1 MTGFAEAWAE
11 YLPDNHRRALYSA
24 LYMLSDEFF
33 DYDLDD
39 EDHEFRQLLPRKYLH
54 SYTPLF
60 LKKFYV
66 TLLTV
71 GYKLALPEESDTLI
85 ACTAEELA
93 LHVLIEEASALLE
106 LEGIEADF
114 VAFEDVIYQD
124 VDFEYLYEPEN
135 DGIEDSEVGVEMGI
149 GNLHFSEWFKP
160 FLNASMPV
168 HPYCQDEGVSGD
180 SDTPQSEIG

>member
-11 YLPDNHRRALYSA
+11 YLPDNHRKALYSA
-24 LYMLSDEFF
+24 LCMVSDEFF
-33 DYDLDD
+33 EYDLED
-39 EDHEFRQLLPRKYLH
+39 EDHELRQLLPRKFFH

-60 LKKFYV
+60 LKKFYA

-93 LHVLIEEASALLE
+93 LHILIEQASALLE
-106 LEGIEADF
+106 IDGIEADF
-114 VAFEDVIYQD
+114 VPFEDVVYQD
-124 VDFEYLYEPEN
+124 VDFEYLYEPET
-135 DGIEDSEVGVEMGI
+135 DGIEDSERGTELGI
-149 GNLHFSEWFKP
+149 ANLRFSEWFKP

-168 HPYCQDEGVSGD
+168 HPYCQDETVD
-180 SDTPQSEIG
+180 DDIDEPPNRK